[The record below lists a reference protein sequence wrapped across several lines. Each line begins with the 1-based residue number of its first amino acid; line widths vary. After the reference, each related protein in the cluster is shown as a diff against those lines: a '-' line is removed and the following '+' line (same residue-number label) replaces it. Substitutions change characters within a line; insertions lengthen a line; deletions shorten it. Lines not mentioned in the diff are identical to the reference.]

1 MSIRFV
7 STSVLSSSDGVDF
20 NVETKLET
28 EEVKEARKAAERAA
42 NKPLFQQLAEREEAK
57 KIEYDLNTRRM
68 NAPPKALDEEDVNHL
83 NSLAEKEQT
92 EKQARL
98 EQEELEQSGHTME
111 FTGNVPLMQGVDP
124 SNGDDEEDGDDQVE
138 SESEDGHGSR
148 GSASGNETAATISCR
163 GQRMS
168 LGMSQR
174 ALCDTNFPRL
184 AGNVVR
190 PSGIPRARPA
200 SASGGHR

>member
-57 KIEYDLNTRRM
+57 KMEYDLNTRRM

-92 EKQARL
+92 DKQARL
-98 EQEELEQSGHTME
+98 EQEELELEAFRVSRTRVSQ
-111 FTGNVPLMQGVDP
+111 PLVDNPAP
-124 SNGDDEEDGDDQVE
+124 STSSTSSTYKIADQALFVSSKRKTE
-138 SESEDGHGSR
+138 SE
-148 GSASGNETAATISCR
+148 
-163 GQRMS
+163 
-168 LGMSQR
+168 
-174 ALCDTNFPRL
+174 PR
-184 AGNVVR
+184 
-190 PSGIPRARPA
+190 IPIV
-200 SASGGHR
+200 GT